1 MNFTEPLINALA
13 TLGIYKI
20 IFNYK
25 PYIPP
30 YNRFYAI
37 AIGREVRHEWALL
50 THALPQTSIAR

>member
-1 MNFTEPLINALA
+1 MHSLRSAFIKLFLITKA
-13 TLGIYKI
+13 
-20 IFNYK
+20 
-25 PYIPP
+25 YIPP